1 MLCPICYRVQ
11 WVTWEP
17 VPLVIQE
24 EFTSF
29 RKSGKLFTAGI
40 DRNCFR
46 VEMFGT
52 LWTLPKSSL
61 DCVKK
66 ADTDTM

>member
-1 MLCPICYRVQ
+1 MSYLLLCAVSNLGTSPIGHSGM
-11 WVTWEP
+11 
-17 VPLVIQE
+17 
-24 EFTSF
+24 TSF

-61 DCVKK
+61 DCVTK
-66 ADTDTM
+66 AGTDTM